1 MSGNPYISPL
11 DPAKF
16 REAYLATLGLQAKI
30 NAENLQANQV
40 YKKTGA
46 PTQPTDTRTT
56 EQKETDI
63 ISMRRN
69 VRARLGEIADGA
81 NANKIAE
88 ALDPVELRFLANQI
102 DTIIKDLKPKYKL
115 GVDATI
121 FQNYLQKYMR
131 KFEETQGVEYGLQQD
146 LGVELLANQYI
157 IRDNMASKSDVDGIQ
172 DAITDLGVQNTR
184 QGKAIAVNLA
194 KIEDVLDFLPET
206 FESINEASNS
216 IQKAELL
223 KQINYIVRDLPTK
236 QQLGDALVELA
247 KAQARRDTIGVQATL
262 QRLEE
267 LTASGADLGAEIQML
282 RQLVSGY
289 AKQEADSSAFGG
301 RPPKTFIYAGTE
313 YGYIPPNEIKTSGLP
328 TKEIL
333 LNYLNG
339 LEREIG
345 RGALFSGATPSNIRK
360 SKTSIKAFLEQ
371 KDAIIKRFFDIQES
385 IIYTT
390 AMLKE
395 EGGGGAS
402 DKKVGGVSKEGKG
415 IMGRGLSRPNKRA
428 DVIVDTDID
437 FTKGMRER
445 PPRFVPF
452 GKYVINKDRLDN
464 DIVAIK
470 RPAGSIIPDL
480 KSVRVSGNVG
490 KIMRKIVGGQIPS
503 YEDIDGLNDE
513 EKGYLHKVMKHS
525 NLLDRINIPSPNKTE
540 DDKDVNLFEIMRGQ
554 IVAGNDS
561 ADLIKKFKQ
570 HITKMSDKQ
579 LLPRG
584 QVKDMLIELAKNGY

>member
-1 MSGNPYISPL
+1 MCIIYKMSGNPYITPL
-11 DPAKF
+11 DPMKF

-63 ISMRRN
+63 LGMRRQI
-69 VRARLGEIADGA
+69 RSRLSEIADGA

-102 DTIIKDLKPKYKL
+102 DTIIKDLKPKYRL

-121 FQNYLQKYMR
+121 FANYLTKYMR
-131 KFEETQGVEYGLQQD
+131 KYEETQGVEYGLQQD
-146 LGVELLANQYI
+146 LGVELLANQHI
-157 IRDNMASKSDVDGIQ
+157 IMDNMASKSDINDIQ

-184 QGKAIAVNLA
+184 QGRAIATNL
-194 KIEDVLDFLPET
+194 KTIEDVLDNLPET

-216 IQKAELL
+216 IQKAEML
-223 KQINYIVRDLPTK
+223 KQINMIVRDLPTK

-247 KAQARRDTIGVQATL
+247 RQQARRDTAGVQATL

-267 LTASGADLGAEIQML
+267 LTATGADLGAEIQML
-282 RQLVSGY
+282 RQLVGEY
-289 AKQEADSSAFGG
+289 ARKEGDPTAFGG
-301 RPPKTFIYAGTE
+301 KPPKTFIYAGVE
-313 YGYIPPNEIKTSGLP
+313 YGYIPPKDIKSGGRP
-328 TKEIL
+328 TKEEL
-333 LNYLNG
+333 LSYYDG

-345 RGALFSGATPSNIRK
+345 SRRFLSGDTPSNVRK
-360 SKTSIKAFLEQ
+360 TKGTLKAFLER
-371 KDAIIKRFFDIQES
+371 KDQLIKEYFGIQDS
-385 IIYTT
+385 IIM
-390 AMLKE
+390 AE
-395 EGGGGAS
+395 AEVVGG
-402 DKKVGGVSKEGKG
+402 KKVGGKG
-415 IMGRGLSRPNKRA
+415 IMGRGLVRPNKRA
-428 DVIVDTDID
+428 DVIVDSDID
-437 FTKGMRER
+437 FTKGMKEK

-452 GKYVINKDRLDN
+452 GKYVINKDRLDK

-480 KSVRVSGNVG
+480 KSVRVSNNVG

-525 NLLDRINIPSPNKTE
+525 NLLDRINIPSPNKDE

>member
-102 DTIIKDLKPKYKL
+102 DTIITDLKPKYKL
-115 GVDATI
+115 GIDATI

-146 LGVELLANQYI
+146 LGVQLLANQYI
-157 IRDNMASKSDVDGIQ
+157 IRDNMASKSDVDDIQ

-184 QGKAIAVNLA
+184 QGKAIAVNL
-194 KIEDVLDFLPET
+194 KQIEGVLDFLPET

-216 IQKAELL
+216 IQKAEML
-223 KQINYIVRDLPTK
+223 KQINYIVKDLPTK
-236 QQLGDALVELA
+236 QQLGDALVDLA

-267 LTASGADLGAEIQML
+267 LTTAGADLGAEIQLL
-282 RQLVSGY
+282 RQLVGEY
-289 AKQEADSSAFGG
+289 AKREGDAMAFGG
-301 RPPKTFIYAGTE
+301 RPERTFIYAGTE
-313 YGYIPPNEIKTSGLP
+313 YGYVPPNEIKSSGQP
-328 TKEIL
+328 TKEYL
-333 LNYLNG
+333 LNYLDG

-345 RGALFSGATPSNIRK
+345 RGPLFSGATPSNIRK
-360 SKTSIKAFLEQ
+360 SKPSIKAFLEQ
-371 KDAIIKRFFDIQES
+371 KNQLIKSYFGIQDS
-385 IIYTT
+385 IIM
-390 AMLKE
+390 AEARIKD

-402 DKKVGGVSKEGKG
+402 AGGDKKVGGKG

-428 DVIVDTDID
+428 DVIIDTDID
-437 FTKGMRER
+437 FSKGMRER

-480 KSVRVSGNVG
+480 KSVRVSSNVG

-561 ADLIKKFKQ
+561 VDLIKKFKQ